1 MYPRISLSNN
11 FIIINF
17 FALPDAG
24 IFGGN
29 NYLFTEFP
37 CDGLYQQLTS
47 NLYINTKITYRRN
60 DYKAEWFSISDWN
73 GLNTFARYHDQ
84 LRLRFLSY
92 ILALTINCCFS
103 LIFAFT
109 VMLFFR
115 RRPRHLAKNTERG
128 LFQFVYGANLNR
140 MVRGFY
146 FQCLV
151 IQIRRNLCYQSII
164 YLMEQEN
171 THGSLKG

>member
-115 RRPRHLAKNTERG
+115 RRPRHLAKNKEAYFSLCMVQIWIEWYEAFTFNVL
-128 LFQFVYGANLNR
+128 LFKFGAICAISLS
-140 MVRGFY
+140 Y
-146 FQCLV
+146 
-151 IQIRRNLCYQSII
+151 IWWSKK
-164 YLMEQEN
+164 
-171 THGSLKG
+171 THTVH